1 MVENITEITTH
12 YMKKH
17 VESRWLSIG
26 HSLVRILEQ
35 MENLREYFLKEIPKQ
50 KGFNQK
56 NGLVNNGRYRRI
68 ASVLK
73 DPKAEIYMSFVVFIS
88 QSFNR
93 FLKPLRTS
101 SPMIH
106 RLYPMCLQL
115 VHKLLDKVIKESLLK
130 KEGKSVPAKKLK
142 EIELQNEESQKVF
155 HLTFKSFAPFES

>member
-1 MVENITEITTH
+1 MH

-17 VESRWLSIG
+17 AELCWLSIDY
-26 HSLVRILEQ
+26 SLVRILEQ

-73 DPKAEIYMSFVVFIS
+73 DPKAEIYMSFVVLIS

-93 FLKPLRTS
+93 FLKPLQTS
-101 SPMIH
+101 SPVIH
-106 RLYPMCLQL
+106 RLYPVCLQL
-115 VHKLLDKVIKESLLK
+115 VHELLDKVIKESLLK
-130 KEGKSVPAKKLK
+130 KEGKSVLLKSSKKSSFRMKKVKRYFILHLNPLHLLNLK
-142 EIELQNEESQKVF
+142 
-155 HLTFKSFAPFES
+155 